1 MLHLSATSH
10 IIVNQVIILF
20 LLMAVGGLARRKGL
34 LNDTLSGGLSVIL
47 INISLPALIFKSFI
61 FDFSWQLLQNG
72 LLVLALSVLVHIILL
87 VVARIAF
94 VRYGDAKK
102 SVMTVAGAFP
112 NAGFMGLPLVD
123 AVFGQLGVFYAS
135 IFMIPY
141 NLILWTYG
149 QDLFCQERTG
159 APLLSRILAF
169 STTPPVLATGA
180 GLLLFLLSFKPPAPA
195 TAALTMLGGMTLPLS
210 MLIVG
215 DRIAQI
221 RPVDLVTD
229 RDVYYNSLVRLLL
242 APVATFAV
250 LRFFTDD
257 PIIAGACVTIEAM
270 PPAVVAVLFAQ
281 MYNGDTTFASKC
293 VVIQHALS
301 LVTIPIMLILLT

>member
-1 MLHLSATSH
+1 MPHLSATSH
-10 IIVNQVIILF
+10 IIINQVIILF
-20 LLMAVGGLARRKGL
+20 LLMAVGVLARRKGL
-34 LNDTLSGGLSVIL
+34 LSDTLSGGLSAIL

-61 FDFSWQLLQNG
+61 FDFSWQLLHNA
-72 LLVLALSVLVHIILL
+72 LLVLVLSVLVHIILL
-87 VVARIAF
+87 TLARIAF
-94 VRYGDAKK
+94 NAYEGSKQ
-102 SVMTVAGAFP
+102 SVMTIAGAFP

-123 AVFGQLGVFYAS
+123 AVFGQLGVFYAA

-149 QDLFCQERTG
+149 QDLFCRDRTC
-159 APLLSRILAF
+159 APLFSRIAAF

-180 GLLLFLLSFKPPAPA
+180 GLLLFLLSFKPPVPA

-221 RPVDLVTD
+221 RPVDLVAD
-229 RDVYYNSLVRLLL
+229 RDVYYNSLIRLLL

-250 LRFFTDD
+250 LRSFTDD
-257 PIIAGACVTIEAM
+257 PVIAGACIAIEAM
-270 PPAVVAVLFAQ
+270 PPAVVGVLFAQ
-281 MYNGDTTFASKC
+281 MYNGDSTFASKC